1 MLQARCPSGT
11 NCTWEEWCKA
21 AGGQC
26 SYSISCRSP
35 FCCCTAL
42 RKAAT
47 CPPGTI
53 CMERTLCEMKGWQC
67 IAESEECEKDQCC
80 CGYDEEVIEEFEEKF
95 EKGTY
100 TPEAAESMD
109 YARGMYVSVNRDPEK
124 AAFVWSTFFRAYGL
138 QLGMEDA
145 EAKAFSDWRTFAM
158 LIAVDELKSAREWL
172 RTVGAEQIIA
182 GMLTDYRY
190 TPGRFAADAVEVVSP
205 LWGDVRRASNWYISL
220 SPANLGRLMDTLAR
234 MWEGD
239 PEEVAKALIDMA
251 KEIGASPR
259 AIYNNM
265 YFIAYRAYPYEWV
278 KNVARALDRL
288 SRRMR

>member
-1 MLQARCPSGT
+1 
-11 NCTWEEWCKA
+11 
-21 AGGQC
+21 
-26 SYSISCRSP
+26 
-35 FCCCTAL
+35 
-42 RKAAT
+42 
-47 CPPGTI
+47 
-53 CMERTLCEMKGWQC
+53 MERTLCEMKGWQC
-67 IAESEECEKDQCC
+67 IAESTECGKDQCC

-100 TPEAAESMD
+100 KRDEAEDVD
-109 YARGMYVSVNRDPEK
+109 YLRGMYVNVNRDPEK

-145 EAKAFSDWRTFAM
+145 EAKAFSDWRTFVM
-158 LIAVDELKSAREWL
+158 LIAVGELDAAREWM
-172 RTVGAEQIIA
+172 RTVGLEQIIA
-182 GMLTDYRY
+182 GWLTDYRY
-190 TPGRFAADAVEVVSP
+190 TPGRFAADAVDIVSA

-220 SPANLGRLMDTLAR
+220 SPAGMARLLSTLAS

-239 PEEVAKALIDMA
+239 PESVAKTLIDMA
-251 KEIGASPR
+251 RELRMSPR

-265 YFIAYRAYPYEWV
+265 YYIAYRAYPYEWV